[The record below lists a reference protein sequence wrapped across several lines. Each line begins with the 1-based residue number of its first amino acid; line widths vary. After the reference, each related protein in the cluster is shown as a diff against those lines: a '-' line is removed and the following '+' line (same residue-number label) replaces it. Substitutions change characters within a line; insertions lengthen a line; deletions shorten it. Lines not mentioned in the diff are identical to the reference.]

1 MLEYIR
7 SNSQSLGVKLAFG
20 LIILVFV
27 FWGVGSM
34 KDRGAGNVVAM
45 VNGEPITVRDFELAY
60 RNAEESVMRNN
71 PGATREQVRQ
81 GLGRQVLRDLVSQT
95 LVRQEAASAGI
106 TVTPLEL
113 RIAVGQIPAFQ
124 NAKGQF
130 DPQAY
135 KRVLEMQRI
144 SPAQYEHDMSED
156 LLRQKLFA
164 LVTAAAWHDPAEA
177 QNRYN
182 FLREQRVPDYIFIP
196 AADFMANAKPS
207 DAEVAAYYDSHKAE
221 FAIPPKVDVAYIRIS
236 PENLVKPEAISE
248 ADARKWYDANLAR
261 FNQQEEV
268 KAAHI
273 LVPLAEDAAEADVK
287 KAQESAAA
295 IEKELKSGK
304 SFADVANAHNGPNAA
319 GPGGEL
325 GWIKRGT
332 TVKPFEDTAFALEP
346 GKASAPVRSQFG
358 LHIIK
363 VEEKKG
369 GDTQPFASVAADVRK
384 AIAKEQG
391 ADKLRDVLDNLIEDN
406 ILGKPLEKSA
416 QALGLEAQQ
425 TGMASA
431 QELQQKMG
439 INAEAAASLE
449 KTPANSPVDRAL
461 EAGDAYVVARVLKAE
476 PASTAPLEVVKDKIF
491 ARLQGEKALAEAM
504 RTAAE
509 RRKNLA
515 DGPINPTV
523 KTGMGIK
530 TANPMDR
537 SGSLADFGADPELAA
552 ALFHAKVGQW
562 LPAAFAVNSPKD
574 GQGAVLVHV
583 GAVQPPDPAE
593 WDMIKDIM
601 VNAVERERLQGMY
614 ETFMQRLLSTA
625 KVEVHNMD
633 IVDRKNM

>member
-27 FWGVGSM
+27 FWGVGSL
-34 KDRGAGNVVAM
+34 KDRGAGNVVAI
-45 VNGEPITVRDFELAY
+45 VNGDPITMRDFELAY
-60 RNAEESVMRNN
+60 RNAEESVQRNN
-71 PGATREQVRQ
+71 PGIPRDQIRQ

-95 LVRQEAASAGI
+95 VVRQEAARAGI

-113 RIAVGQIPAFQ
+113 RLAVGKVPAFQ
-124 NAKGQF
+124 NASGQF
-130 DPQAY
+130 DPESY
-135 KRVLEMQRI
+135 KRVLQTQRMT
-144 SPAQYEHDMSED
+144 PAQYEHDMSED

-196 AADFMANAKPS
+196 AAEFMANAKPS
-207 DAEVAAYYDSHKAE
+207 DAEVTAYYDSHKAE
-221 FAIPPKVDVAYIRIS
+221 FAIPPKVDVAYIRVA
-236 PENLVKPEAISE
+236 PENLVKPESISD
-248 ADARKWYDANLAR
+248 ADARKWYEANIDR

-273 LVPLAEDAAEADVK
+273 LVPLAEDASDADVK
-287 KAQESAAA
+287 KAQETAAG

-332 TVKPFEDTAFALEP
+332 TVKPFEDAAFALEA
-346 GKASAPVRSQFG
+346 GKVSAPVRSQFG

-369 GDTQPFASVAADVRK
+369 GGTQPFEAVAADVRK
-384 AIAKEQG
+384 AMGKDQG

-416 QALGLEAQQ
+416 QTLGIEAQT
-425 TGMASA
+425 TGLSSA
-431 QELQQKMG
+431 QELQQKLG
-439 INAEAAASLE
+439 VSAEAAATLE

-461 EAGDAYVVARVLKAE
+461 EAGDAYVVARVLKTE
-476 PASTAPLEVVKDKIF
+476 PASTEKLEAVKDKIS

-504 RTAAE
+504 RAAAE
-509 RRKNLA
+509 RRKTLA
-515 DGPINPTV
+515 DGPINPTL
-523 KTGMGIK
+523 KTGLGIK
-530 TANPMDR
+530 TANAMDR

-552 ALFHAKVGQW
+552 ALFHAKIGQW
-562 LPAAFAVNSPKD
+562 LPTAFAVNSPKD

-583 GAVQPPDPAE
+583 GAVQPPDSGE

-601 VNAVERERLQGMY
+601 SSAVERERVQGLY

-625 KVEVHNMD
+625 KVEVQNMD
-633 IVDRKNM
+633 IVDRTNM

>member
-34 KDRGAGNVVAM
+34 KDRGAGNLVAS
-45 VNGEPITVRDFELAY
+45 VNGEPITIRDFELAY
-60 RNAEESVMRNN
+60 RNAEEGVLRNN
-71 PGATREQVRQ
+71 PGVSREQVRQ
-81 GLGRQVLRDLVSQT
+81 GLGRQVLRDLISQA
-95 LVRQEAASAGI
+95 LVRQEAARAGI

-113 RIAVGQIPAFQ
+113 RIAIGQVPAFQ
-124 NAKGQF
+124 NASGQF
-130 DPQAY
+130 DAAAY

-144 SPAQYEHDMSED
+144 APAKYEHDMSED
-156 LLRQKLFA
+156 MLRQKLFA
-164 LVTAAAWHDPAEA
+164 LVTGAAWHDPAEA

-182 FLREQRVPDYIFIP
+182 FLREQRVPDYIFVP
-196 AADFMANAKPS
+196 AAEFMAGAKPT
-207 DAEVAAYYDSHKAE
+207 DAEVAAYYDSHKTE
-221 FAIPPKVDVAYIRIS
+221 FAVPPKVDVAYIRLT
-236 PENLVKPEAISE
+236 PETLVKAESISE
-248 ADARKWYDANLAR
+248 ADARKWYEANISR
-261 FNQQEEV
+261 FNQQEEI

-273 LVPLAEDAAEADVK
+273 LVPLAEDAPEADVK
-287 KAQESAAA
+287 KAQETVAA

-325 GWIKRGT
+325 GWLKRGT
-332 TVKPFEDTAFALEP
+332 TVKPFEDAAFALDA
-346 GKASAPVRSQFG
+346 GKVSAPVRSQFG

-369 GDTQPFASVAADVRK
+369 GGTQPFANVAAEVRS

-425 TGMASA
+425 TGLATA
-431 QELQQKMG
+431 QELQQKTG
-439 INAEAAASLE
+439 VTAEGAAALE

-476 PASTAPLEVVKDKIF
+476 PASTLPLEAVKEKIV

-509 RRKNLA
+509 RRKSLT
-515 DGPINPTV
+515 DGAINPTL
-523 KTGMGIK
+523 KTAMGIK

-537 SGSLADFGADPELAA
+537 SGSLADFGPDPELAA
-552 ALFHAKVGQW
+552 AVFSAKVGQW
-562 LPAAFAVNSPKD
+562 LPAAFAVSSAKE

-601 VNAVERERLQGMY
+601 ANALERERVQGLY

-625 KVEVHNMD
+625 KVEVLNMD

>member
-20 LIILVFV
+20 LIILVFI

-34 KDRGAGNVVAM
+34 KDRGTGSLVAT
-45 VNGEPITVRDFELAY
+45 VNGDPITIRDFEMAY
-60 RNAEESVMRNN
+60 RNAEESVIRNN
-71 PGATREQVRQ
+71 PGVSREQVRQ
-81 GLGRQVLRDLVSQT
+81 GLGRQVLRDLISQT
-95 LVRQEAASAGI
+95 LVRQEAARAGI

-113 RIAVGQIPAFQ
+113 RIAVGKIPAFQ
-124 NAKGQF
+124 NASGQF
-130 DPQAY
+130 DAASY

-164 LVTAAAWHDPAEA
+164 LVTSAAWHDPAEA

-196 AADFMANAKPS
+196 AADFMAGAKPT
-207 DAEVAAYYDSHKAE
+207 DAEVAAYYDSHKGE
-221 FAIPPKVDVAYIRIS
+221 FAVPPKVDVAYIRLT
-236 PENLVKPEAISE
+236 PEGLVKPESISE
-248 ADARKWYDANLAR
+248 ADARKWYDANASR
-261 FNQQEEV
+261 FNQQEEI
-268 KAAHI
+268 KTAHI
-273 LVPLAEDAAEADVK
+273 LVPLAEDASEADVK
-287 KAQESAAA
+287 KAQETAAA

-325 GWIKRGT
+325 GWLKRGT
-332 TVKPFEDTAFALEP
+332 TVKPFEDAAFALEA
-346 GKASAPVRSQFG
+346 GKVSAPVRSQFG

-369 GDTQPFASVAADVRK
+369 GGTQSFADVAAEVRK
-384 AIAKEQG
+384 AMAKEQG

-425 TGMASA
+425 TGLASA

-439 INAEAAASLE
+439 VTAEAAAALE

-461 EAGDAYVVARVLKAE
+461 EAGDAYVVARVLKTEA
-476 PASTAPLEVVKDKIF
+476 ASTQPLEAVKEKIV

-504 RTAAE
+504 RTAVE
-509 RRKNLA
+509 RRKSLA
-515 DGPINPTV
+515 DGAINPTL

-530 TANPMDR
+530 TAKPMDR
-537 SGSLADFGADPELAA
+537 SGSLADFGPDPELAA
-552 ALFHAKVGQW
+552 ALFSARVGQW
-562 LPAAFAVNSPKD
+562 LPTAFAVSSPKD

-601 VNAVERERLQGMY
+601 VGAVERERVQGLY

-625 KVEVHNMD
+625 KVEVLNMD